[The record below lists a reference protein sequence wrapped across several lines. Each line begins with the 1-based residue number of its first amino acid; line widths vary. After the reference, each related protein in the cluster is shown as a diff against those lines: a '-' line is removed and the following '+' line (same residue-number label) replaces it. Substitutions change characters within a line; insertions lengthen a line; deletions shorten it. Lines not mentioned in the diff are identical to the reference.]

1 MSMAVLILVLF
12 QEVELFEAAFYGLEE
27 RVQNLILHK
36 VSINCV
42 NKVG

>member
-1 MSMAVLILVLF
+1 MSIAVVTLVLF
-12 QEVELFEAAFYGLEE
+12 QEAELFEAAFYGLEK
-27 RVQNLILHK
+27 RVQNLILQK